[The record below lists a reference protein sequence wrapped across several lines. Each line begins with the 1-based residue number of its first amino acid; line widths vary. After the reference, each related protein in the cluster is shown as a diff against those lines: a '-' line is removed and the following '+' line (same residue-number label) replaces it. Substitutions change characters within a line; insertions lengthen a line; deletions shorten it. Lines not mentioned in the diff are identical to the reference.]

1 MSAFPDG
8 PVVRPL
14 NLPQALVFKP
24 SAAEFA
30 DPLKYIASIRSQAEQ
45 YGICKI
51 IPPEGWAPPFAIDKQ
66 SFKFPTNIQAIHELQ
81 ERLGLQAQHEFHE
94 DLKQCMLQEGKAIKK
109 PPVFAGK
116 EIDLFKMYKAVHKRG
131 GYAAVT
137 DDKKW
142 KDIVRI
148 LQVSYSPAVASADML
163 GASAALCADLG

>member
-14 NLPQALVFKP
+14 NLPQAPVFKP
-24 SAAEFA
+24 PPEEFA
-30 DPLKYIASIRSQAEQ
+30 DPLRYIASIRSQAEQ

-51 IPPEGWAPPFAIDKQ
+51 IPPDGWAPPFAIDKQ
-66 SFKFPTNIQAIHELQ
+66 SFRFTTNIQAIHELQ
-81 ERLGLQAQHEFHE
+81 ERLGLQAQQEFHE
-94 DLKQCMLQEGKAIKK
+94 DLKQCMLQEGKAFKK
-109 PPVFAGK
+109 PPVFSGK
-116 EIDLFKMYKAVHKRG
+116 EIDLYKMYKAVHKRG

-148 LQVSYSPAVASADML
+148 LQVRSAPSML
-163 GASAALCADLG
+163 SACRKCVQCCNSC